1 MKKCLVKSVC
11 LFVVLCGM
19 LIFSAGCQE
28 AEIRH
33 ITDEINTV
41 QSQVASVAQAVGE
54 ATYDNN
60 ETLNLLRALQAGNTA
75 SSPWNPYALPIGAG
89 LSGVIALLEALRRN
103 EKGKRKWAE
112 HELNNNNKGKNIA
125 G

>member
-11 LFVVLCGM
+11 MLIVFCGM
-19 LIFSAGCQE
+19 LIFSEGCQE

-54 ATYDNN
+54 AEYGDN
-60 ETLNLLRALQAGNTA
+60 EMLNLLRAAQAGNVA

-112 HELNNNNKGKNIA
+112 HELNNNNKGKTIA
-125 G
+125 